1 MGAFALSEKILIITD
16 NYRKIT
22 FSSLLSL
29 YSTDFIN
36 PDHLNSVKILNYD
49 AAIIDFKEP
58 AKNIEISNILRSID
72 SWLPLLIITTF
83 AFPDEYLD
91 FVKING
97 YGQIRMLI
105 WRENYPEEIIKY
117 IQCLIHPGY
126 PNAESEIALVF
137 PVYDEK
143 SQYNNLFSLIENVK
157 ILIERSLNNI
167 FIYLVDINC
176 HDHIESLINELEN
189 DISLNKDAIKSQM
202 KIIYKKA
209 DNYLDA
215 LRSIDSQ
222 IMIFIDTD
230 KQYNISDISKIVN
243 ILGLGYFDMIIGSNL
258 KAPESLKNNINLM
271 EKPLVNSLLPEG
283 ITYSENGLIGMN
295 STASNYIL
303 SLLKQDTGTP
313 IDLELLY
320 IAKLLKLRVLQIS
333 VDSIQKENIVP
344 LRVNSF
350 ALIKSIRR
358 LKALKINKF
367 KNA

>member
-1 MGAFALSEKILIITD
+1 MSEKILIITD
-16 NYRKIT
+16 NYRKIN
-22 FSSLLSL
+22 FSSLLSF
-29 YSTDFIN
+29 YSVEFITQ
-36 PDHLNSVKILNYD
+36 DHLNSDMIFSYN

-58 AKNIEISNILRSID
+58 SKNMEICNVLRSVN
-72 SWLPLLIITTF
+72 SWLPLLIITDF

-97 YGQIRMLI
+97 YGQIRILI

-126 PNAESEIALVF
+126 PDADAEIALIL

-143 SQYNNLFSLIENVK
+143 SQYSNLLSLIENVN

-167 FIYLVDINC
+167 FIFLVDINFQNN
-176 HDHIESLINELEN
+176 IENLINRLEN
-189 DISLNKDAIKSQM
+189 DESFNNDTIKSQI
-202 KIIYKKA
+202 KLVYRKA
-209 DNYLDA
+209 ANYLDA

-222 IMIFIDTD
+222 IMILIDTD

-243 ILGLGYFDMIIGSNL
+243 ILKLGYFDMIIGSNL
-258 KAPESLKNNINLM
+258 KSAESLKNNINLM
-271 EKPLVNSLLPEG
+271 SKPLINSLLPEG

-313 IDLELLY
+313 VDLELLY
-320 IAKLLKLRVLQIS
+320 ISKLLKLRVLQIPI
-333 VDSIQKENIVP
+333 DCIQMGNIVP
-344 LRVNSF
+344 IKINSLS
-350 ALIKSIRR
+350 LIKSIRK
-358 LKALKINKF
+358 LKGLKISKF
-367 KNA
+367 NSA